1 MKKYWLLGMLAVSV
15 LFGGCA
21 SEEWEG
27 YVEPKGQKENVSDSK
42 VSKVEVEGNG
52 AFTKV
57 GADIETPAGAEN
69 ARYFIIS
76 ERIAEITFDRNE
88 VQYSYRA
95 SQLEEDL
102 TGIQDAQ
109 ALEDTEAMVGS
120 YTIPIRVSDSSY
132 LAVWKWGGISYSL
145 TADNQAEEGIVK
157 SLVEELAR
165 ETMPA
170 QI

>member
-1 MKKYWLLGMLAVSV
+1 M
-15 LFGGCA
+15 
-21 SEEWEG
+21 
-27 YVEPKGQKENVSDSK
+27 
-42 VSKVEVEGNG
+42 
-52 AFTKV
+52 
-57 GADIETPAGAEN
+57 
-69 ARYFIIS
+69 
-76 ERIAEITFDRNE
+76 
-88 VQYSYRA
+88 
-95 SQLEEDL
+95 

>member
-1 MKKYWLLGMLAVSV
+1 MKKYWLSGALAVFV

-21 SEEWEG
+21 SQERDG
-27 YVEPKGQKENVSDSK
+27 YIEPKVQKEEIPDPR
-42 VSKVEVEGNG
+42 VEVEGTG
-52 AFTKV
+52 AFAKV

-88 VQYSYRA
+88 IQYSYRA
-95 SQLEEDL
+95 SQFEEDL

-109 ALEDTEAMVGS
+109 ELEGVQAMVGS
-120 YTIPIRVSDSSY
+120 YAIPIRTAQDGY